1 MSEARL
7 HAVTWPGAGGMRLC
21 ADIAGPADGQ
31 PVVLMHGGGQTR
43 HAWRRAVLALA
54 AEGWRAI
61 ALDARGHGDSAWA
74 ADGDYGVDAM
84 CADLRAVVATLAR
97 PPVLVGASMGGIT
110 ALVAA
115 ADAPGLARAV
125 VLVDVVPRL
134 EFEGVRRIIDFM
146 TARPDG
152 YASLDEAAEAV
163 AAYNPGRQRSPD
175 TQGLAKNLR
184 QGADG
189 RWRWHWDP
197 RFMAVGEQEQAAR
210 VHAIHARVLAAAPR
224 VHVPTLLVR
233 GADSDV
239 VSAEG
244 ASALAQQIPHLETVT
259 VPGAGHMVA
268 GDRNDAFNAA
278 MLGFVRRFAP
288 THMTAG
294 LVGLNLSPASAH
306 RDS

>member
-7 HAVTWPGAGGMRLC
+7 HAVTLPGAGGMRLC

-84 CADLRAVVATLAR
+84 CADLRAVAATLAR

-197 RFMAVGEQEQAAR
+197 RLVDELARDSAQHQDAIADAAR
-210 VHAIHARVLAAAPR
+210 RVQCPVLLISGGRSDLVSERTVEEFKTLVPHARH
-224 VHVPTLLVR
+224 VHLPQAT
-233 GADSDV
+233 
-239 VSAEG
+239 
-244 ASALAQQIPHLETVT
+244 
-259 VPGAGHMVA
+259 HMVA
-268 GDRNDAFNAA
+268 GDDNDAFTATV
-278 MLGFVRRFAP
+278 LEYL
-288 THMTAG
+288 AG
-294 LVGLNLSPASAH
+294 LPAASGNAES
-306 RDS
+306 DVTESVSGATP